1 MATGHSKGQIMFRQ
15 LGLVLA
21 SAVVLAGA
29 IAAGGEP
36 ALAAQKSGGGAF
48 AVEKPKKQKP
58 AAKPAPKKK
67 AAPKPAKAVNYDGSY
82 IVNARRTAKKNK
94 FACLKT
100 YRMTLVVRNGRA
112 RHKLPF
118 GLTLLARARGDQL
131 YISSTKDKRGDGWV
145 GALGLTGRSG
155 GKTSGYLKWSGSN
168 AVCSYTMTVRRQ

>member
-29 IAAGGEP
+29 MAAGGEP

-82 IVNARRTAKKNK
+82 IVNASVQPRRTS
-94 FACLKT
+94 
-100 YRMTLVVRNGRA
+100 
-112 RHKLPF
+112 LP
-118 GLTLLARARGDQL
+118 A
-131 YISSTKDKRGDGWV
+131 
-145 GALGLTGRSG
+145 
-155 GKTSGYLKWSGSN
+155 
-168 AVCSYTMTVRRQ
+168 

>member
-1 MATGHSKGQIMFRQ
+1 MFRHF
-15 LGLVLA
+15 GLALA
-21 SAVVLAGA
+21 TAVVLAGA
-29 IAAGGEP
+29 IAAVGQP
-36 ALAAQKSGGGAF
+36 AHAAQKSGGGAF

-58 AAKPAPKKK
+58 AAKPAPSKKP
-67 AAPKPAKAVNYDGSY
+67 APAPAKAVNYDGSY
-82 IVNARRTAKKNK
+82 IVNAKRTAKKNK

-112 RHKLPF
+112 KHKLPF

-155 GKTSGYLKWSGSN
+155 GTTSGYLKWNGSGS
-168 AVCSYTMTVRRQ
+168 VCTYTMTVRRQ